1 MKKYALYVWGLL
13 ILTVVACEDP
23 FSHQTFYEQADDDT
37 KITIAAYLDKNPD
50 VYSEWI
56 KFLKYADF
64 YNALNDSK
72 TTVTLFA
79 PTNDAM
85 KAFYASK
92 GISSPE
98 ELDYNYARNLVKM
111 HIMKVALS
119 ENEFMQYVDEGSLQ
133 SATLF
138 GTALTLGYGY
148 INNDVDDAELVYVKP
163 QDTLSIYINNQASV
177 LHMAH
182 QTVNGMV
189 YTLGGVI
196 RPLIETVVDKI
207 HDYQIYTIFYEAL
220 QKTGWADRLSVLTDT
235 TYNQDGSYSVRTYKY
250 TVFAT
255 PDSIYQLHQIGSFSQ
270 LVASLG
276 AGSDY
281 TSSSN
286 ALYQYMAYHILDG
299 AFSRSMLTNVFKEGD
314 VNLFNTL
321 DTGEVI
327 SVQTLQNTAYV
338 NGTIQFIRSDIKAS
352 NGYVHKIND
361 LMPVYKPP
369 RRTVIWDFCNTSE
382 IVSIVNNYGLKAKS
396 IANLFYTNP
405 SSTDYTVDLSDLQLT
420 GNYGIASGITYL
432 STKSGKS
439 PFCYYKCKYKSATQQ
454 TENEYGAFMHNLFL
468 VQVGYNGWIQL
479 TTPTMLAGKYKV
491 ELFYAGKSS
500 LKSIYEQGGSL
511 TKFTLDDYLS
521 KLYVWKGWK
530 STDLYASSTLFDEV
544 TFEQTTSHTF
554 KALLL
559 DSKASSNNNY
569 VQMWDYIQFT
579 PIE

>member
-1 MKKYALYVWGLL
+1 MKKYALDVWGLL
-13 ILTVVACEDP
+13 ILTAVACEDP

-37 KITIAAYLDKNPD
+37 KITIVAYLDKNPD

-177 LHMAH
+177 LQMAH

-299 AFSRSMLTNVFKEGD
+299 AFPE
-314 VNLFNTL
+314 
-321 DTGEVI
+321 
-327 SVQTLQNTAYV
+327 
-338 NGTIQFIRSDIKAS
+338 
-352 NGYVHKIND
+352 
-361 LMPVYKPP
+361 
-369 RRTVIWDFCNTSE
+369 
-382 IVSIVNNYGLKAKS
+382 
-396 IANLFYTNP
+396 
-405 SSTDYTVDLSDLQLT
+405 
-420 GNYGIASGITYL
+420 
-432 STKSGKS
+432 
-439 PFCYYKCKYKSATQQ
+439 
-454 TENEYGAFMHNLFL
+454 
-468 VQVGYNGWIQL
+468 
-479 TTPTMLAGKYKV
+479 
-491 ELFYAGKSS
+491 
-500 LKSIYEQGGSL
+500 
-511 TKFTLDDYLS
+511 
-521 KLYVWKGWK
+521 
-530 STDLYASSTLFDEV
+530 
-544 TFEQTTSHTF
+544 
-554 KALLL
+554 
-559 DSKASSNNNY
+559 
-569 VQMWDYIQFT
+569 
-579 PIE
+579 